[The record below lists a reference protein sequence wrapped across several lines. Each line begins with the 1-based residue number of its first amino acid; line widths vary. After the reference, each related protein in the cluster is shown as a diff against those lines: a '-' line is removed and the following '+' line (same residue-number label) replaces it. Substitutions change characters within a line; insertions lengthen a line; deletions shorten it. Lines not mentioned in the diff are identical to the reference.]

1 MDRQADRKGL
11 AQTHR
16 QKKKSDAGRWT
27 DRPTG
32 RGSHRRTDTGAQPR
46 RRTHSHRHRHRR
58 AHRDAPTHTDR
69 QTHTCTRKHTHAH
82 TISLFVC
89 LSFPCLVT
97 TRFVPDDMT
106 FDEEARS
113 SATDVP
119 AGNYAPLDFTTQA
132 LQQSNVELTWDG
144 DDARR
149 VELTRRQ

>member
-1 MDRQADRKGL
+1 MCVCACVHVCVC
-11 AQTHR
+11 A
-16 QKKKSDAGRWT
+16 KKKRVTRGDGQ
-27 DRPTG
+27 TG
-32 RGSHRRTDTGAQPR
+32 RQEGAH
-46 RRTHSHRHRHRR
+46 T
-58 AHRDAPTHTDR
+58 DAPTHTDR

>member
-1 MDRQADRKGL
+1 MCACVRVCMCACV
-11 AQTHR
+11 

-32 RGSHRRTDTGAQPR
+32 RGSHRRTDKKKRVTRGDGQTGRQEG
-46 RRTHSHRHRHRR
+46 
-58 AHRDAPTHTDR
+58 AHTDAPTHTDR